1 MEDNLSER
9 MQAAMT
15 RVKGED
21 SEAIRREQLSAESA
35 RQAQIRQLDP
45 VQASARRGIT
55 GGVDTTPETTIPEKA
70 PEETY
75 PALRT
80 ETFMGTTRP
89 VVEVDYSDKGWGLPV
104 LKSVPG
110 LDIQTATAARVF
122 VDSPEQVTPNVNLQD
137 LKYLQL
143 DTPQGKQ
150 NLMDAKGV
158 YNKQGQFLSF
168 KNAPD
173 YMTRVDMANRF
184 LSTAIV
190 DGDGR
195 TVPLDWE
202 RHLLELQMIPETE
215 VTIMNREEMLD
226 ESQDRTYRR
235 IRLNEMTEEEMDAFV
250 NKKMLLSLNM
260 LDQEKA
266 KPIYARVLAKRLR
279 SIGYDDPRQIASIIK
294 YAQSST
300 GMGDLEK
307 IGVAGVEG
315 TFRLPIELGG
325 WLVGETVD
333 TVSEVLTLSLAEE
346 DEDSPWDIRSS
357 ARRGEILNN
366 VWPRAVHTF
375 QARMAQKGVD
385 VPLHV
390 AEEYMNTFTGLAP
403 RVAKIGA
410 ELLPVSKVL
419 AARNALKSTK
429 EFDLFQDFLEKRVA
443 DGDTIDVKEALD
455 EFVAL
460 RPNLKYDKTGK
471 IVVPDMDNPKAR
483 TLWQKIYYS
492 PSKRRLTQGFENAE
506 AALPPAQRSQVQA
519 AESYLER
526 LQASKKGIISRRNKG
541 AQRSGDIE
549 QLERVN
555 IDIKRQ
561 IAEIDILK
569 ARTAKPQ
576 WLRSWARSD
585 AFMVAGMSTVGHYFQ
600 MRDDDPSSL
609 GSTYF
614 GELIGLGAG
623 VAADI
628 FMTVKNPAYH
638 AVMQGRFGRGIYSG
652 LDFVT
657 KGAFDGKEA
666 YRRFLVKHISRYS
679 PELQQGIMAR
689 GDYVSKAFDPLI
701 AAGMPEKDIALSY
714 AQITNLAGLQ
724 SLEDLVR
731 AQISTGEIAS
741 NPKQLERL
749 QSIVTAKTR
758 MVESLRSTLMRRDD
772 RITSE
777 DGSVDDFYRLIN
789 IAITQGQQSLDEL
802 NEAVRVLGKD
812 GLMVIKDDMAKG
824 VPHYQADSIGD
835 GARADVETAVN
846 VLQEANLMQSGLPT
860 REWELLADKVTNEV
874 AKAVKE
880 MSDKVR
886 LELGDIE
893 KSRIK
898 LKEFRDSESPNGI
911 IAQGATEPVSIGGAS
926 TTGEQFAILMEAAHG
941 GQKAKAKLLYHK
953 LGTEDKP
960 VQFYTGDGQPIAE
973 GAATVRIDDLFDS
986 LFFIE
991 EAGQIKSRQAAGDK
1005 LGAKA
1010 AIQATFSEVAEPFFI
1025 GQAKDGE
1032 TKDDVV
1038 RRLKEYFESEE
1049 GGQKVFR
1056 RGENV
1061 EAQVITFLRDA
1072 VDKSDAVSFMSM
1084 SFPQLRELER
1094 AFRNAR
1100 DNSVGVEQA
1109 RLNKSLKII
1118 ESKFS
1123 EFKIMDESGEMVDFG
1138 ALHIREMDENNIPRY
1153 IPARE
1158 VLSAANKGW
1167 TSYKS
1172 RWYDK
1177 TVNNPVPGWMGWG
1190 KRQVAEQDNSAAP
1203 LRLTYPTDPKEWL
1216 KVSEIVKLDDEA
1228 GMVYVRSLANALGQ
1242 RTYIP
1247 ATGEYEYVFRAGE
1260 PVTDTFASILQA
1272 SAGQYLLNQ
1281 GTNLVPRDA
1290 LNELTKLEGMFQYV
1304 DDAGNLVPM
1313 IDARKVIDD
1322 TIGWSEK
1329 TIGRQKI
1336 DDIMSKTI
1344 SDLDSETASL
1354 VNNATQKLG
1363 VKRDAIRW
1371 LQSYT
1376 GKELKSDQIAD
1387 ALVSGGS
1394 MVLSELRKEIRSKL
1408 PANFTDDYVNGI
1420 MAEVYLDS
1428 VMRKVFPDTGR
1439 KELSGPK
1446 LDHITQVHATDVDAF
1461 NTMMGVGN
1469 PAKQKIIKEL
1479 IGPERYQI
1487 WESAGQILN
1496 TMEPSSF
1503 ARVAITGIPRAMSLE
1518 SFASRLYAW
1527 QRQAIGFRWLS
1538 TEALIQAGRMK
1549 NYNVLAAAMT
1559 DPEFGA
1565 MFLEMART
1573 GKPFSPERE
1582 VRFRD
1587 LMLRSMGMWSA
1598 DLQVIS
1604 DEKRVKLKDGRE
1616 AVLNPG
1622 ANLPQ
1627 TDMDRL
1633 MRDRFGMVPNITV
1646 TLDDLPENRQQ
1657 PYRDEIQS
1665 QE

>member
-9 MQAAMT
+9 MQAAMS

-21 SEAIRREQLSAESA
+21 SEAIRQEQRAAESA

-45 VQASARRGIT
+45 VQAAARRGIT
-55 GGVDTTPETTIPEKA
+55 GGVDMTPETTVPEKA
-70 PEETY
+70 SEEGY

-104 LKSVPG
+104 LESVPG

-137 LKYLQL
+137 LKYLEL
-143 DTPQGKQ
+143 DTPKGKD
-150 NLMDAKGV
+150 NLMNAKGV
-158 YNKQGQFLSF
+158 YNKDGRFLSF
-168 KNAPD
+168 KGAPD

-184 LSTAIV
+184 MSTAIV
-190 DGDGR
+190 DRDGR

-202 RHLLELQMIPETE
+202 SHLLELQMIPETE
-215 VTIMNREEMLD
+215 VTVINREEMLD
-226 ESQDRTYRR
+226 ESQDRSFRR
-235 IRLNEMTEEEMDAFV
+235 IRLDEMTEEEMDAFV

-266 KPIYARVLAKRLR
+266 KPIYARVLAKRLK
-279 SIGYDDPRQIASIIK
+279 SVGYDDPREIASIIK
-294 YAQSST
+294 YAQSQT

-325 WLVGETVD
+325 WLVGETID

-346 DEDSPWDIRSS
+346 NEDAPWDIRSS
-357 ARRGEILNN
+357 ARRGEILNK

-390 AEEYMNTFTGLAP
+390 AEEYMNTYTGLAP

-410 ELLPVSKVL
+410 ELLPVSKLL

-443 DGDTIDVKEALD
+443 DGDTIDVKDALD

-471 IVVPDMDNPKAR
+471 IIVPDIDNPQSK

-492 PSKRRLTQGFENAE
+492 PSKRRLIQGFQNMEAKLPVAE
-506 AALPPAQRSQVQA
+506 RSQYQA
-519 AESYLER
+519 AQSYLDR
-526 LQASKKGIISRRNKG
+526 LNATKQGIISRRNKG
-541 AQRSGDIE
+541 VRRDTDLKELESVNKDI
-549 QLERVN
+549 N
-555 IDIKRQ
+555 RQ
-561 IAEIDILK
+561 IKELEILES
-569 ARTAKPQ
+569 RTAKPQ
-576 WLRSWARSD
+576 WLRDWNRTD
-585 AFMVAGMSTVGHYFQ
+585 TFMVAGMSTVGHYFQ
-600 MRDDDPSSL
+600 MREDDPSSL

-638 AVMQGRFGRGIYSG
+638 AVMQGRFGRGMYTG

-657 KGAFDGKEA
+657 GGAFDGKEA
-666 YRRFLVKHISRYS
+666 YRKFLVKHISRYS

-724 SLEDLVR
+724 SLEDLIR

-741 NPKQLERL
+741 NPKQLQKL
-749 QSIVTAKTR
+749 QSIVTAKQR

-777 DGSVDDFYRLIN
+777 DGSVDDFYNLIN
-789 IAITQGQQSLDEL
+789 VAITQGQQSVDEL
-802 NEAVRVLGKD
+802 NEAIRVVSKD
-812 GLMVIKDDMAKG
+812 GLLVIKDDMAKN
-824 VPHYQADSIGD
+824 VPYYQADSIGD
-835 GARADVETAVN
+835 GARADVETAID

-860 REWELLADKVTNEV
+860 REWGLLADRVTNEV

-886 LELGDIE
+886 LELGDVD

-911 IAQGATEPVSIGGAS
+911 TAQGATRPASIGGAT

-960 VQFYTGDGQPIAE
+960 VQFYTQEGKPIAE

-986 LFFIE
+986 LFFVE

-1010 AIQATFSEVAEPFFI
+1010 AIQATFSEVTEPFFI

-1072 VDKSDAVSFMSM
+1072 VGKSDDVSFMTM

-1100 DNSVGVEQA
+1100 NNSTGVDQA
-1109 RLNKSLKII
+1109 RLDRSLKIL
-1118 ESKFS
+1118 EGKFS

-1138 ALHIREMDENNIPRY
+1138 SLHIREMGENNVPQY
-1153 IPARE
+1153 IPARD
-1158 VLSAANKGW
+1158 VLKAANSEW

-1172 RWYDK
+1172 RWFDK
-1177 TVNNPVPGWMGWG
+1177 TQNNPVPGWMGWG
-1190 KRQVAEQDNSAAP
+1190 QRQVAEQNNSSAP
-1203 LRLTYPTDPKEWL
+1203 LRLKYPVDPKQWL
-1216 KVSEIVKLDDEA
+1216 DVSQIVKLEGPA
-1228 GMVYVRSLANALGQ
+1228 AQVYVRSLADALGQ

-1260 PVTDTFASILQA
+1260 PVTETFASILKA
-1272 SAGQYLLNQ
+1272 SAGEYLLNQ
-1281 GTNLVPRDA
+1281 GSSMVPRDA
-1290 LNELTKLEGMFQYV
+1290 LNEITKLGEMFQYV
-1304 DDAGNLVPM
+1304 DDAGNRVPM
-1313 IDARKVIDD
+1313 INAGAVIDD
-1322 TIGWSEK
+1322 TIGWGEK
-1329 TIGRQKI
+1329 TIGKKTI

-1344 SDLDSETASL
+1344 TDLDSETATHI
-1354 VNNATQKLG
+1354 ATATRKLG
-1363 VKRDAIRW
+1363 VKRDAVRW

-1376 GKELKSDQIAD
+1376 GKELKDDQIAD

-1394 MVLSELRKEIRSKL
+1394 LVLSELRREIRSKL
-1408 PANFTDDYVNGI
+1408 PPNFSDDYVNGI

-1428 VMRKVFPDTGR
+1428 MMMKVFPDTNR
-1439 KELSGPK
+1439 QELSGPK
-1446 LDHITQVHATDVDAF
+1446 LDHITKVHGTNVDAF
-1461 NTMMGVGN
+1461 NEMMGIGN
-1469 PAKQKIIKEL
+1469 PAKQKIIREL
-1479 IGPERYQI
+1479 IGPERYKV

-1496 TMEPSSF
+1496 TMEPNSF
-1503 ARVAITGIPRAMSLE
+1503 AKVAITGIPRAMSLE

-1538 TEALIQAGRMK
+1538 TEALIQTGRMK
-1549 NYNVLAAAMT
+1549 NFNVLAAAMT

-1582 VRFRD
+1582 TRFRS
-1587 LMLRSMGMWSA
+1587 LMLRSMGLWSA
-1598 DLQVIS
+1598 DLQVVS

-1616 AVLNPG
+1616 AVLNPKG
-1622 ANLPQ
+1622 KNLPT
-1627 TDMDRL
+1627 TDTESTMRRL
-1633 MRDRFGMVPNITV
+1633 FDLVPN
-1646 TLDDLPENRQQ
+1646 N
-1657 PYRDEIQS
+1657 S